1 MSLQDDIFDIKNE
14 LNGTIFEEQF
24 ERIYEAL
31 GLKECPNLAWYIDV
45 KFNGNK
51 AAFARAQGVKP
62 QQVSQWLAK
71 GFIVVNDEM
80 YSHRRTLK
88 RK

>member
-1 MSLQDDIFDIKNE
+1 MSLQDDIFDIKAE
-14 LNGTIFEEQF
+14 LKDT
-24 ERIYEAL
+24 IYEDQFDRICKAL
-31 GLKECPNLAWYIDV
+31 GLRDTPSLSWYIEV

-62 QQVSQWLAK
+62 QQVSEWIK
-71 GFIVVNDEM
+71 KNFIVVDGDL

-88 RK
+88 